1 MNAKDKE
8 SWDKAEEIY
17 QQLKR
22 AGVEVV
28 IDDRNERPGVKF
40 KDADLIGYPLRV
52 VVGPKTL
59 SSGQLEVKIRKN
71 GEIKYLPLEG
81 DYVEEIKNVSM
92 DQFLLSPHNW
102 DMILRLLLATVLGGA
117 VGIERGSGD
126 RPAGFRTHILVCT
139 GSALIMLVSMYGFD
153 DTYVSG
159 ISNANNRD
167 SARIAAQV
175 VSGIGFLGAGTIMHE
190 GVTVRGLTTAASLWM
205 VSAIG
210 LAAGAGMYVISIV
223 ATAIMLITLVSFRS
237 WEKRFQFAPLY
248 PHCCQQRA
256 GHYNKY
262 YFVFVRKR
270 YKSKNYER
278 KK

>member
-1 MNAKDKE
+1 
-8 SWDKAEEIY
+8 
-17 QQLKR
+17 
-22 AGVEVV
+22 
-28 IDDRNERPGVKF
+28 
-40 KDADLIGYPLRV
+40 
-52 VVGPKTL
+52 
-59 SSGQLEVKIRKN
+59 
-71 GEIKYLPLEG
+71 
-81 DYVEEIKNVSM
+81 M

-139 GSALIMLVSMYGFD
+139 GSALIMLVSMYG
-153 DTYVSG
+153 SG

-223 ATAIMLITLVSFRS
+223 STAVMLIT
-237 WEKRFQFAPLY
+237 
-248 PHCCQQRA
+248 HCCQ
-256 GHYNKY
+256 
-262 YFVFVRKR
+262 
-270 YKSKNYER
+270 
-278 KK
+278 